1 MIRDHLRQVRVRLRD
16 FLDAETDSA
25 RQYQLADRLNALGDM
40 LRHVEAA
47 EGELMLLHGQPPAL
61 EHLTFGHV
69 AEALNEAGW
78 VDLGRKVC
86 FPFGP
91 QDDRRGVQGTWTLD
105 GHTITVAVLD
115 SDAHRDGRNPRVS
128 FDGEPVTSR
137 AELNAAIEGD
147 LPRLDGLDTLAGLLQ
162 AHAARLDGPRRRSAE
177 YIAAQLARHAA
188 MTATSQRTACA

>member
-16 FLDAETDSA
+16 CLDAETGAA
-25 RQYQLADRLNALGDM
+25 RQHQPADRLNALGEM

-47 EGELMLLHGQPPAL
+47 EGELLMLQGEPPAL
-61 EHLTFGHV
+61 ERITYGHI

-78 VDLGRKVC
+78 ADLGRKVY

-105 GHTITVAVLD
+105 GHTITVAVLEP
-115 SDAHRDGRNPRVS
+115 DAHRDGQNPRVR
-128 FDGEPVTSR
+128 FDGQPVTNR

-147 LPRLDGLDTLAGLLQ
+147 LPRLDGLDTLVGLLQ
-162 AHAARLDGPRRRSAE
+162 AHAARLDGTRRRSVE

-188 MTATSQRTACA
+188 LAVPGQRTACA